1 MVRNLIKTCDICLQ
15 SMRGDVLKGHM
26 KQHDEKE
33 EMKVDK
39 NTVNCEICMKTMRKD
54 HLKRHMKKHE
64 NKNNKDKKRMLLNDM
79 MEGIIDFKVLL
90 EEESADAVKREREN
104 IRRDIERK
112 IRILDEQVMD
122 YMKAGE
128 GYSKLSE
135 KIEDAA
141 HYSDFWVDLFLRGIE
156 IERICECV
164 RVYLE
169 GQIKFDDEIQHD
181 IDVTLQDSD
190 LIRNMY
196 EILDGEWRIEEKH
209 EFLLKSSGGVEMINF
224 VYKYLLGYMIDYF
237 NTLYEIKQRCCKQLK
252 KKLKKIKGKDDESE
266 ESDGDE
272 KEDEGGEEEESE
284 GESDLGDILNE

>member
-1 MVRNLIKTCDICLQ
+1 
-15 SMRGDVLKGHM
+15 MRGDVLKGHM

-196 EILDGEWRIEEKH
+196 EILDGKWRIEEKH
-209 EFLLKSSGGVEMINF
+209 EFLLKSSGGVKMINF

-252 KKLKKIKGKDDESE
+252 KKLKKIMGK
-266 ESDGDE
+266 
-272 KEDEGGEEEESE
+272 DEGGEEEESE
-284 GESDLGDILNE
+284 GEGDEEDECVRYLECIVYVK

>member
-1 MVRNLIKTCDICLQ
+1 MVRNLIKTCEICLK

-39 NTVNCEICMKTMRKD
+39 NTANCEICMKTMRKD

-112 IRILDEQVMD
+112 IRILDQQVMD
-122 YMKAGE
+122 YKKAGE

-224 VYKYLLGYMIDYF
+224 VYKYLLGYMIADF

-252 KKLKKIKGKDDESE
+252 KKLKKIMGK
-266 ESDGDE
+266 
-272 KEDEGGEEEESE
+272 DEGGEEEESE
-284 GESDLGDILNE
+284 GESDLDS